1 MLLKWNCKKA
11 TLYNLQYIRDI
22 MLKTVIS
29 ISCLLSVS
37 LRTSALK
44 VAPSAGNSIRRLK
57 MEKFSSKSGDE
68 LPKNEEGWRTI
79 LNPAQF
85 RVLREKSTEPS
96 GFSERTLGMELFVM
110 Y

>member
-1 MLLKWNCKKA
+1 
-11 TLYNLQYIRDI
+11 
-22 MLKTVIS
+22 
-29 ISCLLSVS
+29 
-37 LRTSALK
+37 
-44 VAPSAGNSIRRLK
+44 LK

-96 GFSERTLGMELFVM
+96 GFSERTVGM
-110 Y
+110 